1 MSKRKRQSKGRS
13 SSKKENASSSGIGS
27 LVIPIVVGVAVVAI
41 IIGAIFFRENQP
53 RSVAADLSDLS
64 VPVITAGPWPTQAL
78 PFPDVPRISVKE
90 TTEKMDKGEALLV
103 DVRSGDAYDKGH
115 AAGAISIPENDVDA
129 RVDEIPRDVDVVFYC
144 T

>member
-13 SSKKENASSSGIGS
+13 SSQKEKSSSGGIAS
-27 LVIPIVVGVAVVAI
+27 LAIPIIVGVVVVAI

-53 RSVAADLSDLS
+53 GAAAADLSGLS
-64 VPVITAGPWPTQAL
+64 VPVVTTGPRPTQTI
-78 PFPDVPRISVKE
+78 PFPDVPRISVEE
-90 TTEKMDKGEALLV
+90 TADKMASGEALLV
-103 DVRSGDAYDKGH
+103 DVRSGDSYEKGH
-115 AAGAISIPENDVDA
+115 AAGAVSIPENEIDA